1 MGYLFE
7 IVTDSTANLPEDII
21 EQYNLSILSLSFIVE
36 GTEYKGYVKGETV
49 DLNQFYQM
57 MREKKEITTSLANT
71 QAAYDMMKPILE
83 AGKDVLYLAFSSGL
97 SSTYQAVNAAVEELK
112 EEFPNRKIFCVDSL
126 SAALGEGL
134 FVKYV
139 IDKREEGASIEDAYQ
154 WAMDNRLKI
163 VHAFTVDDLF
173 FLKRGGR
180 ISAATAVI
188 GTALNVKPVL
198 HVDNEGHLISL
209 NNVRGRKKSLD
220 ALVKMMEEK
229 VENPEGQVVY
239 ISHGDCIKDAEYVAN
254 KVKERFSVKEVM
266 IRTLDPVI
274 GAHSGPGTVA
284 LFFYGKER

>member
-254 KVKERFSVKEVM
+254 KVKERFPVKEVM

>member
-154 WAMDNRLKI
+154 WAIDNRLKI

-254 KVKERFSVKEVM
+254 KVKERFPVKEVM

>member
-1 MGYLFE
+1 
-7 IVTDSTANLPEDII
+7 
-21 EQYNLSILSLSFIVE
+21 
-36 GTEYKGYVKGETV
+36 
-49 DLNQFYQM
+49 M

-154 WAMDNRLKI
+154 WAIDNRLKI

-254 KVKERFSVKEVM
+254 KVKERFPVKEVM